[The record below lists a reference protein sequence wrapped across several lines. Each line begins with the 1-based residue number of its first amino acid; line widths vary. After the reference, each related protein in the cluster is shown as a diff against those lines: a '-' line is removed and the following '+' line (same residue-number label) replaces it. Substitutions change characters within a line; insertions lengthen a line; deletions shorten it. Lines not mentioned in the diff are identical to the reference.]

1 MYGIFIP
8 TFNINLSLSCR
19 QLFCTFGAFGSAAK
33 GAKSSRVA
41 MEMNSKIPLEPNP
54 AWHKA
59 LYGQYKR
66 ISQGKNDVNKQKS
79 NGTILVDLAIL
90 QNIDCKVETV
100 FMRSYVPYKLQIN
113 FNLGIPSTNFHT
125 L

>member
-1 MYGIFIP
+1 
-8 TFNINLSLSCR
+8 
-19 QLFCTFGAFGSAAK
+19 
-33 GAKSSRVA
+33 

-59 LYGQYKR
+59 LYGLKTR

-79 NGTILVDLAIL
+79 NGTILVDLEIL

-100 FMRSYVPYKLQIN
+100 FMRSYVP
-113 FNLGIPSTNFHT
+113 
-125 L
+125 